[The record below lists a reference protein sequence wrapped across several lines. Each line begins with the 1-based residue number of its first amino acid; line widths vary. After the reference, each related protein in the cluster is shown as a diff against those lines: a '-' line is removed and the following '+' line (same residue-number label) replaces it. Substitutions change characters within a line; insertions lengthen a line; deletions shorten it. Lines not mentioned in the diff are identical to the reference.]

1 MEQFT
6 MKIRSLWDRSDAFRL
21 ICCIGM
27 TAAICL
33 TFFGLGTRIG
43 EYFFHIFN

>member
-1 MEQFT
+1 MGMLT

-27 TAAICL
+27 TAALCL
-33 TFFGLGTRIG
+33 TMFGLGTRIG